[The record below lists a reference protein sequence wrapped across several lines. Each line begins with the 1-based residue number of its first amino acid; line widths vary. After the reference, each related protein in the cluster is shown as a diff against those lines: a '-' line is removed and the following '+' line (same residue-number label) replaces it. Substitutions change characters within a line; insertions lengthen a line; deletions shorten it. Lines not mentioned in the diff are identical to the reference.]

1 MYVIINWDE
10 KGYTC
15 CSTGYTFSK
24 CNNNNLK
31 AKLYAELK
39 IRELLYFM
47 ESKSISGV
55 TSRCRN
61 TCTTPVGHTGVDTW
75 RSHPLLTWIPY
86 ILCVK

>member
-47 ESKSISGV
+47 ESNSISGV
-55 TSRCRN
+55 TFTNSN
-61 TCTTPVGHTGVDTW
+61 ICTTHVG
-75 RSHPLLTWIPY
+75 
-86 ILCVK
+86 ILELIHVRGGHARN